1 MESKMPTNPGIVAV
15 LTAGILSLSVTLVQA
30 DTYRW
35 KDKEGKVHYGAAVPA
50 EYADQPYDVLNNQ
63 GIVIDHIEDT
73 SIPIEVIAEKK
84 ILGRQPLISDEERQL
99 QTDRLLVVQYRSEE
113 DIIAAMDIQIA
124 QLGFDFRL
132 INQSYETANSAIRD
146 QIALAGNQ
154 QRANLPI
161 SEERQKG
168 IDALYARRARD
179 EEKLASLE
187 IRENNIRE
195 RFGAYLERYRF
206 LTSKKKDVEEEQ
218 EDPG

>member
-1 MESKMPTNPGIVAV
+1 MPTNPGIVAV